1 MKIKIL
7 LVLIVVY
14 PLFFLFQGGDLT
26 DVGFHSTNYRFFKD
40 FLNDGKFDFLMVAL
54 TNFIGYYWLLLFPS
68 AGILGLKLL
77 YLFFLY
83 GTLYLSW
90 LILKLYSN
98 NSAVILFGLFFG
110 EVFVT
115 RYTPFVFSYDIASW
129 FFLTFSILFFLNSFK
144 KESLFFAFL
153 SGGFIALAALC
164 RTPSIASISIGLLYF
179 TSGNVMSRKKKWKFF
194 FYFIVGLSSVVV
206 LFFSSLISV
215 FNLSAILSLY
225 EKSSLQSG
233 SANILL
239 SFYKYFVEF
248 FVFSICIFGVACF
261 FYLYQNSSLKLN
273 KKMKMFWLLIL
284 LSVITVSYFNFPLL
298 NYNSQKVFSYSS
310 NLKFIVPVFVFF
322 PIFFTF
328 YHQDK
333 QRVLIL
339 SVVLCGL
346 AQVLGTNTGLFLK
359 LCFGCLLLI
368 PMAVIYVYDY
378 RDIEKNKLFKGKKLF
393 FVTSLYLILGLSI
406 LTRFGW
412 IYHVESGINARAKCL
427 DKINHPK
434 MMGVLTNYRN
444 AKIIENSLV
453 LNKLK
458 QEKLLVYGHQPLLYY
473 LSDKQPAITPYWLKN
488 NLVGLSQ
495 LFKKLNSLEKLP
507 IIIDTKENI
516 FGYKGQS
523 KLQQFLVLNNY
534 ILKNKSNYGDIWVPD
549 ISKFIIRRN

>member
-1 MKIKIL
+1 VKIKIL

-26 DVGFHSTNYRFFKD
+26 DVGFHCTNYRFFKD
-40 FLNDGKFDFLMVAL
+40 FLYAGNFDFLMLAL
-54 TNFIGYYWLLLFPS
+54 TNFIGHYWLLLFPS
-68 AGILGLKLL
+68 AGVLGLKLL
-77 YLFFLY
+77 YLLFLY

-90 LILKLYSN
+90 LILKLFSDN
-98 NSAVILFGLFFG
+98 RAVILFGLFFG

-129 FFLTFSILFFLNSFK
+129 FFLTFSILYLLNSFK
-144 KESLFFAFL
+144 KDSFFFAFL
-153 SGGFIALAALC
+153 SGSFIALAALC
-164 RTPSIASISIGLLYF
+164 RTPSIASMCIGLLYF
-179 TSGNVMSRKKKWKFF
+179 MSGNVMSRKKKWKFF

-215 FNLSAILSLY
+215 FNLDAILSFFK
-225 EKSSLQSG
+225 KSSSQSG
-233 SANILL
+233 GGNILL
-239 SFYKYFVEF
+239 IFYKYFVEF

-261 FYLYQNSSLKLN
+261 FYLYQKINFRLN

-298 NYNSQKVFSYSS
+298 NYNSQKVFGYSS
-310 NLKFIVPVFVFF
+310 NIKFIVPVFIFF

-328 YHQDK
+328 YHQEK
-333 QRVLIL
+333 QRILIL
-339 SVVLCGL
+339 PVILCGL

-359 LCFGCLLLI
+359 LCFGCMLLI
-368 PMAVIYVYDY
+368 PMAVIYIYDY
-378 RDIEKNKLFKGKKLF
+378 TDMAKNKFFEGRKLF
-393 FVTSLYLILGLSI
+393 FVASLFLILGLTI

-412 IYHVESGINARAKCL
+412 VYHVESGINARAKCL

-434 MMGVLTNYRN
+434 MMGILTNYRN
-444 AKIIENSLV
+444 AKTIENSLA

-473 LSDKQPAITPYWLKN
+473 LSDKQPAIIPYWLKN
-488 NLVGLSQ
+488 NVVGLSQ
-495 LFKKLNSLEKLP
+495 LFKKLNALEILP
-507 IIIDTKENI
+507 IIIDTKESI
-516 FGYKGQS
+516 FGEEGQI

-534 ILKNKSNYGDIWVPD
+534 ILKNKSNYGDIWVP
-549 ISKFIIRRN
+549 KNF